1 MWQDILKDKGILS
14 HLAARK
20 KIARL
25 LAKKPKTP
33 AEEKS
38 WFDTVKEAGA
48 ISTATPGFEPRPR
61 YRKRKDDE
69 DNE

>member
-1 MWQDILKDKGILS
+1 MWQDVLKDKGVLS

-25 LAKKPKTP
+25 LAKKPK
-33 AEEKS
+33 EEKS

-48 ISTATPGFEPRPR
+48 ISTATPGFIPRPR
-61 YRKRKDDE
+61 YRRRKHDE